1 MILKPL
7 SITNCFDNNNDQSPN
22 IKSHTLGG
30 MINHKSNNSLLS
42 CYHKKIIDLV
52 PLKSIDNLFTN
63 HNIVKI
69 DENGLCENSNKNEI
83 NCGKVLFNLNINE
96 NSQISN
102 NYLKLYNK
110 ENSNGENNTIYL
122 SNKINPKINKS
133 ASIFSIH
140 YNKNT
145 NSYILTSFTD
155 DIFFALE
162 IWSNRNLYIEHSKR
176 YYIQMSDIII
186 SLKSNIVDKK
196 ITIKIFNIK
205 NEENDN
211 SVKNKYIFDFNKVP
225 ITIGRNNCSINI
237 EKISIS
243 KVHLIINYDINTNLF
258 FLRDNFSTNGSF
270 VLMKNGKEV
279 ALEDKMFFFLE
290 KEHFTLKR

>member
-1 MILKPL
+1 
-7 SITNCFDNNNDQSPN
+7 
-22 IKSHTLGG
+22 
-30 MINHKSNNSLLS
+30 
-42 CYHKKIIDLV
+42 
-52 PLKSIDNLFTN
+52 
-63 HNIVKI
+63 
-69 DENGLCENSNKNEI
+69 
-83 NCGKVLFNLNINE
+83 
-96 NSQISN
+96 
-102 NYLKLYNK
+102 
-110 ENSNGENNTIYL
+110 
-122 SNKINPKINKS
+122 
-133 ASIFSIH
+133 
-140 YNKNT
+140 
-145 NSYILTSFTD
+145 
-155 DIFFALE
+155 
-162 IWSNRNLYIEHSKR
+162 
-176 YYIQMSDIII
+176 MSDIII

-196 ITIKIFNIK
+196 ITIKILNMK

-211 SVKNKYIFDFNKVP
+211 GVKNKYIFDFNKVP